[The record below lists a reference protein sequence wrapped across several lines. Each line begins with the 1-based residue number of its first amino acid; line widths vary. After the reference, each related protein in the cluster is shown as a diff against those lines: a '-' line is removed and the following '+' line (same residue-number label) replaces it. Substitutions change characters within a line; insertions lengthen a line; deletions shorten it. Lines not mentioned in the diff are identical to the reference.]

1 MTCGRFSAGERLNQQ
16 QAHRLG
22 LSSERNEDEP
32 PGLPGKNPEEGV
44 VSGFSQ
50 DDGRGPLALRED
62 EVALGDPAVDRR
74 PVGEAEGYSPARG
87 QSNALPDVRRE
98 DGIRGSAVGQE
109 ADSGLAAWATSDA
122 VDVHDAHDSHLGRA
136 NSIILLVM
144 TWWIQ
149 VAPDLMLPRRLTP
162 LTRAFFARS
171 VLTVARDLLGHLL
184 VHESPAGRTVGRIV
198 EVEAYRGAGGPGRL
212 TQAMAITRQHYGGDL
227 TRPPLYI
234 AAGGPER
241 RRIATSARIGIR
253 RAADRLW
260 RFYLRDSPYVSR

>member
-1 MTCGRFSAGERLNQQ
+1 
-16 QAHRLG
+16 
-22 LSSERNEDEP
+22 
-32 PGLPGKNPEEGV
+32 
-44 VSGFSQ
+44 
-50 DDGRGPLALRED
+50 
-62 EVALGDPAVDRR
+62 
-74 PVGEAEGYSPARG
+74 
-87 QSNALPDVRRE
+87 
-98 DGIRGSAVGQE
+98 
-109 ADSGLAAWATSDA
+109 
-122 VDVHDAHDSHLGRA
+122 
-136 NSIILLVM
+136 
-144 TWWIQ
+144 
-149 VAPDLMLPRRLTP
+149 MLPRRLTP

-198 EVEAYRGAGGPGRL
+198 EVEAYRGADDPASHAYRLTPRSRIMAGPPGFAYVYFTYGNHYCVNVVADREGKAAAVLLRALEPVEGVTLMARRRGIALRGPADLRLIASGPGRL
-212 TQAMAITRQHYGGDL
+212 TQAMAITRQHYGVDL